1 MVKVFQN
8 LNWALSHFCSLVIQL
23 VCEVSRHSNHILM
36 SFPSPAPGETKI
48 KRASCILM
56 STMNHLH
63 HSDWIIYGMS
73 DWTRLGFIASPSLVP
88 HGPELQGKPAF
99 YSNINICYTLPALV
113 FLFTLVCQAAIE
125 YSQLIKFLTHPACT
139 GEALFIVPRIS
150 GITKK

>member
-23 VCEVSRHSNHILM
+23 VCEVSRHSNHILIY
-36 SFPSPAPGETKI
+36 FPSPAPGETKI
-48 KRASCILM
+48 KRASCMLM

-63 HSDWIIYGMS
+63 HSDWIIYGVS
-73 DWTRLGFIASPSLVP
+73 DWTRLGFIASPLL
-88 HGPELQGKPAF
+88 GPARSRAAGKTGL

-113 FLFTLVCQAAIE
+113 FLFTLVCQASIE
-125 YSQLIKFLTHPACT
+125 YSQLIKFLTHPVCT
-139 GEALFIVPRIS
+139 GEAVFIVPRIS